1 VKKKISV
8 LQDLKDLRVFQER
21 MELMDPTESQ
31 ERTESMERTQKSRFN
46 NSIVESASLALKVLQ
61 DLLVLKADQV

>member
-1 VKKKISV
+1 M
-8 LQDLKDLRVFQER
+8 DL
-21 MELMDPTESQ
+21 TESQ
-31 ERTESMERTQKSRFN
+31 ERMESMERIQKFKSN